1 MLGLT
6 QRARRHRVYQN
17 TEASGRSRERAQRS
31 PSGGRRAQRGSGVV
45 GIVGG
50 IGGRTM
56 EERWR
61 KEGGRVIEERRRKK
75 GVRRKERVKKG

>member
-1 MLGLT
+1 
-6 QRARRHRVYQN
+6 
-17 TEASGRSRERAQRS
+17 
-31 PSGGRRAQRGSGVV
+31 
-45 GIVGG
+45 
-50 IGGRTM
+50 M